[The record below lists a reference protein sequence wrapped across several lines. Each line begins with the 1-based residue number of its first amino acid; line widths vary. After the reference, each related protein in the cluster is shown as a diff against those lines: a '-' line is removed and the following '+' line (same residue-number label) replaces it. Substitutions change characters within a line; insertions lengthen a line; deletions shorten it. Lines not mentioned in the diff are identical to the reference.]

1 MAGRHFGKSTQL
13 TSSIRHK
20 LCLRQEARATIPVNN
35 MKWPSPDSPS
45 RQFDLLRLN
54 DLACQDPALVGSKSA
69 ILARLF
75 HILPG
80 AVPPGVALS
89 PPQTEFFA
97 SLSGS
102 GNLTEASQ
110 ALLAA
115 LGEHSPAMG
124 NLYAVRSSALDEDSA
139 GYSFA
144 GQYETALG
152 LSSVTDIITAIGACV
167 HSADSARIAAYRSA
181 ASMHES
187 VQESTSAVGVLIQ
200 EMVPADRAGVAFTI
214 NPLTGANEII
224 INASF
229 GLGDLLVSGQITPDE
244 FIIDTSRQDT
254 SWQVSKLTVGSKR
267 LMSVLTHH
275 GIIRTLV
282 PESLQVIPSLSDGQL
297 HEIISA
303 ARACESA
310 LGHPVDLEWAVNGNK
325 LFILQARPITAI
337 LNHCD
342 TCSGSGT

>member
-1 MAGRHFGKSTQL
+1 
-13 TSSIRHK
+13 
-20 LCLRQEARATIPVNN
+20 
-35 MKWPSPDSPS
+35 MKCSSPDSPS
-45 RQFDLLRLN
+45 RQLNLLRLS
-54 DLACQDPALVGSKSA
+54 DLACQDPELAGSKSA

-80 AVPPGVALS
+80 AVPSGVALS
-89 PPQTEFFA
+89 PPQAEFFA

-102 GNLTEASQ
+102 DSLAEASQ

-115 LGEHSPAMG
+115 LGEHGPTMG
-124 NLYAVRSSALDEDSA
+124 KRYAVRSSALDEDSA

-152 LSSVTDIITAIGACV
+152 LSSVYDIITAIGACV

-181 ASMHES
+181 S
-187 VQESTSAVGVLIQ
+187 VQESTPAVGVLIQ

-214 NPLTGANEII
+214 NPLTGANEIVI
-224 INASF
+224 DASF

-244 FIIDTSRQDT
+244 FIIDTSCQV
-254 SWQVSKLTVGSKR
+254 SNKVSKLTVGSKR

-275 GIIRTLV
+275 GIIHTPV
-282 PESLQVIPSLSDGQL
+282 PKSLQVIPSLSDGQL
-297 HEIISA
+297 NEIISA

-310 LGHPVDLEWAVNGNK
+310 LGHPVDIEWAVNGNM
-325 LFILQARPITAI
+325 LFILQARPITAV
-337 LNHCD
+337 LTAGVRHD
-342 TCSGSGT
+342 

>member
-1 MAGRHFGKSTQL
+1 
-13 TSSIRHK
+13 
-20 LCLRQEARATIPVNN
+20 
-35 MKWPSPDSPS
+35 
-45 RQFDLLRLN
+45 
-54 DLACQDPALVGSKSA
+54 
-69 ILARLF
+69 
-75 HILPG
+75 
-80 AVPPGVALS
+80 VALS

-97 SLSGS
+97 GLSGS
-102 GNLTEASQ
+102 GSLANASQ

-115 LGEHSPAMG
+115 LGEHSPIMG
-124 NLYAVRSSALDEDSA
+124 KRYAVRSSALDEDSA

-152 LSSVTDIITAIGACV
+152 LSSVNDIITAIGACV

-181 ASMHES
+181 ASMQES
-187 VQESTSAVGVLIQ
+187 MQESTSAVGVLIQ

-214 NPLTGANEII
+214 NPLTGTNEIV

-244 FIIDTSRQDT
+244 FIIDTSFR
-254 SWQVSKLTVGSKR
+254 VSKLTVGSKR

-275 GIIRTLV
+275 GIIRTPV

-297 HEIISA
+297 NEIISA

-310 LGHPVDLEWAVNGNK
+310 LGHPVDIEWAVNGNM

>member
-1 MAGRHFGKSTQL
+1 
-13 TSSIRHK
+13 
-20 LCLRQEARATIPVNN
+20 
-35 MKWPSPDSPS
+35 MKCSSPDSPS
-45 RQFDLLRLN
+45 RQLNLLRLS
-54 DLACQDPALVGSKSA
+54 DLACQDPGLVGSKSA

-102 GNLTEASQ
+102 DSLAKASQ

-115 LGEHSPAMG
+115 LGEHSPDMG
-124 NLYAVRSSALDEDSA
+124 KRYAVRSSALDEDSA
-139 GYSFA
+139 RYSFA

-152 LSSVTDIITAIGACV
+152 LSSVHDIITAIGACV

-181 ASMHES
+181 S
-187 VQESTSAVGVLIQ
+187 VQESTSAVGVLVQ

-214 NPLTGANEII
+214 NPLTGANEIVI
-224 INASF
+224 DASF

-244 FIIDTSRQDT
+244 FIIDTSC
-254 SWQVSKLTVGSKR
+254 QVSKLTVGSKR

-275 GIIRTLV
+275 GIIRTPV

-297 HEIISA
+297 KEIISA

-310 LGHPVDLEWAVNGNK
+310 LGHPVDLEWAVSGNM

-337 LNHCD
+337 LK
-342 TCSGSGT
+342 GSPMNN

>member
-1 MAGRHFGKSTQL
+1 MKC
-13 TSSIRHK
+13 SS
-20 LCLRQEARATIPVNN
+20 PN
-35 MKWPSPDSPS
+35 SPS
-45 RQFDLLRLN
+45 GQLNLLRLS
-54 DLACQDPALVGSKSA
+54 DLACQDPGLVGSKSA

-102 GNLTEASQ
+102 DSLAEASQ

-124 NLYAVRSSALDEDSA
+124 KRYAVRSSALDEDSA
-139 GYSFA
+139 SYSFA

-152 LSSVTDIITAIGACV
+152 LSSVYDIITAIGTCV

-181 ASMHES
+181 ASM
-187 VQESTSAVGVLIQ
+187 QESMQESMSAVGVLIQ

-214 NPLTGANEII
+214 NPLTGANEIVI
-224 INASF
+224 DASF

-244 FIIDTSRQDT
+244 FIIDTSRQV
-254 SWQVSKLTVGSKR
+254 SNQVSKLTVGSKR

-275 GIIRTLV
+275 GIIRTPV
-282 PESLQVIPSLSDGQL
+282 PESLQAVPSLSDGQL
-297 HEIISA
+297 NEIISA

-310 LGHPVDLEWAVNGNK
+310 LGHPVDLEWAVNGNM
-325 LFILQARPITAI
+325 LFILQARPVTAI
-337 LNHCD
+337 LDHCD
-342 TCSGSGT
+342 T